1 MVFARF
7 ADDLLQIPQIARIP
21 AEPLF
26 ADGDRI
32 FARLPLEV
40 RKRFEKQPV
49 AFVDRVE
56 RLDQSK
62 APGSSAR
69 SRNCPAYESCTAANI
84 VFSSDHRRSA
94 SSRKADP
101 FVKK

>member
-1 MVFARF
+1 MKLV
-7 ADDLLQIPQIARIP
+7 IT
-21 AEPLF
+21 
-26 ADGDRI
+26 
-32 FARLPLEV
+32 LEV
-40 RKRFEKQPV
+40 CAKLPKNTV
-49 AFVDRVE
+49 
-56 RLDQSK
+56 
-62 APGSSAR
+62 SSAR